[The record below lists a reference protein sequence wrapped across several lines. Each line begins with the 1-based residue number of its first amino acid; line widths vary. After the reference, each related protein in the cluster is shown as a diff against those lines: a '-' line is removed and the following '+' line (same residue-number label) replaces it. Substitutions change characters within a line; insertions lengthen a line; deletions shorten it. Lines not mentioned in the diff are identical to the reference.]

1 MRAVKCKFHSLVLSH
16 SEICISQ
23 TQMAGFIILE
33 QPQSC
38 CIENKEMILALSNK
52 INSH

>member
-1 MRAVKCKFHSLVLSH
+1 MCAFKCKFHSLVLFH
-16 SEICISQ
+16 TEICISQ
-23 TQMAGFIILE
+23 TQMAGFIILK
-33 QPQSC
+33 QPQFC